1 MKLSMR
7 TRLNKIEQT
16 LDSIIFEVEGI
27 KEWQATLRNYFENY
41 IVMKKDARKFA
52 KFLERRIKE
61 YEREQSK
68 TRETQS
74 PERGGASA
82 SSSTNS
88 KAV

>member
-16 LDSIIFEVEGI
+16 LDLIIFEVEGI
-27 KEWQATLRNYFENY
+27 KKGQATLRNYFENY
-41 IVMKKDARKFA
+41 IVMKRDARKFA

-68 TRETQS
+68 TWETQS
-74 PERGGASA
+74 SEGSGASA